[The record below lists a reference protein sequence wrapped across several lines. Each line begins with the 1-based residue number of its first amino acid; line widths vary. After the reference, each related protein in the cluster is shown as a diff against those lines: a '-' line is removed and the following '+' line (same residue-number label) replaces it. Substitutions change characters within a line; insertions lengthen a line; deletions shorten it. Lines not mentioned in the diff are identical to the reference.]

1 MGFLPE
7 SLHLTPVCSC
17 PEPRLSVPATDGM
30 PLWSLPCIPSVS
42 SYPLHNGLPHR
53 SCRRFHWSVSG
64 YHGSFAVETRFLPH
78 WLLLLFLLFSEVLLY
93 IFHLFPVPVSGVPDP
108 LCNPRSRIYRI
119 WVNKE
124 KRQLL
129 HLAAGYGIL
138 PYPEDRHKYNNPAA
152 SAWFHNIW
160 FLHFLNEKYADC
172 LYALSLPGQPDC
184 RQYPVPAGF
193 HRCWQRWFP
202 YLQQ

>member
-7 SLHLTPVCSC
+7 PLHLTPACSC
-17 PEPRLSVPATDGM
+17 PEPRLSVPATDEM

-42 SYPLHNGLPHR
+42 PYCLHNSLPHW
-53 SCRRFHWSVSG
+53 SCRRFHWSESG

-138 PYPEDRHKYNNPAA
+138 LYPEDMRRYNNHAA
-152 SAWFHNIW
+152 SAWFHNIR
-160 FLHFLNEKYADC
+160 FLPSSNDRYADC
-172 LYALSLPGQPDC
+172 LYAFSLPEQLRC
-184 RQYPVPAGF
+184 RLYSAPADS
-193 HRCWQRWFP
+193 HHCWQQQSLR
-202 YLQQ
+202 LQQ